1 MSPRPRSACH
11 RLSYI
16 RRQCARLLWY
26 MLRRHPFMLDSVTVG
41 AAQSTVVAGTA
52 VGDIMDMGTATGA
65 MAAAVGMHTEAGT
78 AKSRRSII

>member
-1 MSPRPRSACH
+1 
-11 RLSYI
+11 
-16 RRQCARLLWY
+16 
-26 MLRRHPFMLDSVTVG
+26 MLDSVTVG

-78 AKSRRSII
+78 AKSRLSII